1 MFKTKFQ
8 IQGMHCVSCAM
19 SVDNAIEDL
28 PGVKSA
34 TMQYARQ
41 VSEVEYD
48 EQQVTEAQ
56 IIEAI
61 RAAGYQ
67 AIGADGKFPGQ
78 RATQR

>member
-1 MFKTKFQ
+1 MFKKKFQ

-34 TMQYARQ
+34 TTQYARQ

-56 IIEAI
+56 IIAAI
-61 RAAGYQ
+61 REAGYE
-67 AIGADGKFPGQ
+67 ALIADGK
-78 RATQR
+78 